1 MFAQFR
7 STSYNHIPTIWK
19 ESLSFSLQGPHR
31 YNFGSCEIESPK
43 KERKYQGL
51 VCLNPLLEAVQFG
64 TENWSEKTKNKSF
77 KSKNETSILIETR
90 LYLESIL
97 YRKTESTD
105 TFWARGFSWINNNSM
120 VGLNSDLYCLCGSL
134 HGLHTFWARGLSW
147 INQETTTTTI
157 TTGSWTGFH
166 GGLRSKPSILGN
178 SRPGPDGRRRLTL
191 IRATPQAEID
201 IICAQLCSLARA
213 IFPSL
218 ALSWSDCSLSLI
230 FVDNSP
236 NLHNRDFFPDC

>member
-120 VGLNSDLYCLCGSL
+120 VGLNSDLYRLCGSL

-157 TTGSWTGFH
+157 TTGLDWVSW
-166 GGLRSKPSILGN
+166 RSEKQTKHSGEFSARAGWSKTPHADTGN
-178 SRPGPDGRRRLTL
+178 SAGRNWHYLCSIVLTGQGNLSVIGTFL
-191 IRATPQAEID
+191 IRLLPVPD
-201 IICAQLCSLARA
+201 IRG
-213 IFPSL
+213 
-218 ALSWSDCSLSLI
+218 
-230 FVDNSP
+230 
-236 NLHNRDFFPDC
+236 